1 MLNLTLPELIST
13 ILIIVVSLT
22 IHEYAHSLVAIRL
35 GDPTPRQ
42 DGRLT
47 LNPIRHIDVV
57 GFIMLVVAG
66 FGWAKPV
73 RIDKSKLKRPR
84 RDEILISIAGPLSNA
99 LFALFAALVLKIVMF
114 SQAIHGEAAFA
125 SLFNLVTRVA
135 MINIGLAI
143 FNILPIPPLD
153 GSHLVS
159 TFLANVNQAAAA
171 TYFRYGSFALLAL
184 IVVER
189 VTRVDILPIGRATRA
204 IVIGIYRALGIFLS

>member
-73 RIDKSKLKRPR
+73 RIDKSRLKRPR

-99 LFALFAALVLKIVMF
+99 LFALCAALV
-114 SQAIHGEAAFA
+114 
-125 SLFNLVTRVA
+125 
-135 MINIGLAI
+135 I
-143 FNILPIPPLD
+143 FP
-153 GSHLVS
+153 S
-159 TFLANVNQAAAA
+159 
-171 TYFRYGSFALLAL
+171 
-184 IVVER
+184 
-189 VTRVDILPIGRATRA
+189 
-204 IVIGIYRALGIFLS
+204 

>member
-1 MLNLTLPELIST
+1 MLNLTLPELIT
-13 ILIIVVSLT
+13 TVLIIVVSLT

-47 LNPIRHIDVV
+47 LNPLRHIDVV

-73 RIDKSKLKRPR
+73 RIDTSKLKRPR

-99 LFALFAALVLKIVMF
+99 LFALFAALLLKIVLL
-114 SQAIHGEAAFA
+114 SQTIHGEAAFT

-153 GSHLVS
+153 GSHFIS
-159 TFLANVNQAAAA
+159 AFLTKINQAAVA
-171 TYFRYGSFALLAL
+171 TWFRYGSFALLAL
-184 IVVER
+184 IMIDR

-204 IVIGIYRALGIFLS
+204 IVIGMYRALGIFPS